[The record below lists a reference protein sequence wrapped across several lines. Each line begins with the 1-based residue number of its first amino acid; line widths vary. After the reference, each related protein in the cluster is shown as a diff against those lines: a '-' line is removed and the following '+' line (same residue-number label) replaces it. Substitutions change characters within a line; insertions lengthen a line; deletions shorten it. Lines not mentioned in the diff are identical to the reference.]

1 MTEGLPARGVW
12 GSKIGFILAAAG
24 SAIGLGNIWRFPTV
38 AGANG
43 GAAFVLVYLACVFLI
58 GVPVMV
64 AELSIGRRTRSDP
77 VGAFKSLAPRTL
89 WKFVGG
95 LGVLTGFMI
104 LSAYSVVAGWTLNYI
119 LLTLSGRLSDADTDH
134 IKATFSAF
142 VADGPS
148 VILCHF
154 LFMVFSVW
162 IVAGG
167 IKRGIERASKILM
180 PVLGLLL
187 VLLVVR
193 SLTLPGALAGVNF
206 YLNPDF
212 SKVNLNVVMAAL
224 GQAFFSLSLGM
235 GAMITYGSYIPK
247 SDNLVSS
254 AVFVSLA
261 DTLIAF
267 VAGFAIFPALFSVGL
282 SPTAGP
288 GLIFLVL
295 PNIFKEIPFGQLFGA
310 TFFFLLAIAALT
322 STISLL
328 EVVVAYSID
337 QLGWARKRAA
347 LVVGVLVFL
356 WGVPIALSNGAV
368 AFLSGFMDIIFLYFG
383 EISLALGALF
393 ICVFVG
399 WKWGVNIALEEI
411 RTGYPAFRLAPLWS
425 FLVRYACPVA
435 IAVILASYF
444 GS

>member
-1 MTEGLPARGVW
+1 M
-12 GSKIGFILAAAG
+12 
-24 SAIGLGNIWRFPTV
+24 
-38 AGANG
+38 
-43 GAAFVLVYLACVFLI
+43 
-58 GVPVMV
+58 
-64 AELSIGRRTRSDP
+64 
-77 VGAFKSLAPRTL
+77 
-89 WKFVGG
+89 GG

-119 LLTLSGRLSDADTDH
+119 LLTVSGQLTGADEEY

-142 VADGPS
+142 VADGPI
-148 VILCHF
+148 VILYHF
-154 LFMVFSVW
+154 LFMAFSVG

-167 IKRGIERASKILM
+167 IEKGIERASKILM

-193 SLTLPGALAGVNF
+193 SVTLPGALTGLNF

-224 GQAFFSLSLGM
+224 EQAFFSLSLGM
-235 GAMITYGSYIPK
+235 GAMITYGSYISK
-247 SDNLVSS
+247 NDNLVSS

-267 VAGFAIFPALFSVGL
+267 VAGFAIFPALFSGGL

-295 PNIFKEIPFGQLFGA
+295 PNIFNEIPFGQLFGA

-337 QLGWARKRAA
+337 QLGWTRKRAA

-356 WGVPIALSNGAV
+356 
-368 AFLSGFMDIIFLYFG
+368 
-383 EISLALGALF
+383 
-393 ICVFVG
+393 CV
-399 WKWGVNIALEEI
+399 
-411 RTGYPAFRLAPLWS
+411 YP
-425 FLVRYACPVA
+425 VH
-435 IAVILASYF
+435 
-444 GS
+444 